1 MKKDYLEV
9 VYNEIDKPFT
19 SYPKKLAK
27 HLSKKYNIQK
37 KNNLLEL
44 GCGRGEFLKGFSDI
58 GVECYGV
65 DLSDYAKKYVPLLIF
80 KKVNLVSEKLSFQEN
95 FFDFIYS
102 KSFVEH
108 FYHPEK
114 IFEES
119 YRVLKPGGKLITLT
133 PDWETIYK
141 MFYEDYTHRTPFT
154 INSLKHIHS
163 INGFRKIKVERFRQ
177 LPIIWNEDGS
187 YKFFFLLLA
196 EVTRFVS
203 PAFLKKNFKWIKFS
217 KEIMLLSSAEK
228 E

>member
-19 SYPKKLAK
+19 YYPKKLAK

-65 DLSDYAKKYVPLLIF
+65 DLSDYAKKICSSAHIS
-80 KKVNLVSEKLSFQEN
+80 KVNLVSEKLPFQEN

>member
-58 GVECYGV
+58 DINCYGI
-65 DLSDYAKKYVPLLIF
+65 DISDYAKKICPSAHIS
-80 KKVNLVSEKLSFQEN
+80 KINLASEKLPFQEN

-177 LPIIWNEDGS
+177 LPIVWNEDGS
-187 YKFFFLLLA
+187 YNFFFYYLLKLQDLYHLH
-196 EVTRFVS
+196 F
-203 PAFLKKNFKWIKFS
+203 
-217 KEIMLLSSAEK
+217 
-228 E
+228 

>member
-65 DLSDYAKKYVPLLIF
+65 DLSDYAKKICPSAHIS
-80 KKVNLVSEKLSFQEN
+80 KVNLVSEELPFQEN

-187 YKFFFLLLA
+187 YKFFFYYLLKLQDLYHLH
-196 EVTRFVS
+196 F
-203 PAFLKKNFKWIKFS
+203 
-217 KEIMLLSSAEK
+217 
-228 E
+228 